1 MEKSCFS
8 LVLNAHLPFVRRPEY
23 PDYLEER
30 WLFEAVSECY
40 LPMLRAFRRLEAD
53 SVPFKLALSF
63 SPTLQ
68 AMLTDPLL
76 QDRYLAYTDKQS
88 DFARREI
95 ERCGASSPEGRLAS
109 MYASLYESDRADFL
123 DLYQKNILRGFDYF
137 HKKGMVE
144 LLTTTGT
151 HAFMPL
157 YSEYPESEAAQVET
171 AIISHRK
178 NFGKSPQGFWLPH
191 LGYYPGL
198 ENVLKSYNLSY
209 AILDPRALIFG
220 DPVPF
225 SGCFAPVRTPCGFY
239 AFARD
244 AESVSAL
251 YDGKEGYPSA
261 PAYRDFYRDVGY
273 DLPAELVA
281 DFMPDGKT
289 RVPTGFKYRA
299 IGMDGAEKRI
309 YDAEKARAQAV
320 EHACNFVYN
329 RRLCL
334 KRAQECMEVPA
345 MAIAAFDAELLGHW
359 WFEGVDWLEAVLRE
373 FAADGDGPR
382 CVTPSE
388 YLEKAAGVQESQPAF
403 SSWAESGYCEPW
415 LEKSNAWLCRHIYK
429 AACRMVELADRF
441 PNESGLK
448 ERALNQAAREI
459 LLMQNSD
466 WPYLMRTPGSEPFAK
481 AQMEDAIGNFS
492 KIYDMLSRNA
502 INTEW
507 LTRLEKRNNLFPFI
521 NYRMFR
527 RKK

>member
-8 LVLNAHLPFVRRPEY
+8 LVLNAHLPFVRRPEF

-30 WLFEAVSECY
+30 WLFEAISECY
-40 LPMLRAFRRLEAD
+40 LPMLRAFRRLESD
-53 SVPFKLALSF
+53 GVPFRLTLSI

-76 QDRYLAYTDKQS
+76 QERYITYAERQLAFAMREIGRNGAESSEGKLAAMYAVMYETDKS
-88 DFARREI
+88 DFQE
-95 ERCGASSPEGRLAS
+95 
-109 MYASLYESDRADFL
+109 
-123 DLYQKNILRGFDYF
+123 LYQRNILRGFDYF
-137 HKKGMVE
+137 HKKGMLE
-144 LLTTTGT
+144 LITTSGT

-157 YSEYPESEAAQVET
+157 YGEHPESEAAQIET

-178 NFGKSPQGFWLPH
+178 NFGKNPQGFWLPH

-198 ENVLKSYNLSY
+198 ERILKSYNLSY
-209 AILDPRALIFG
+209 AILDPRALIYG
-220 DPVPF
+220 DPIPF
-225 SGCFAPVRTPCGFY
+225 AACFAPVRMRNGY
-239 AFARD
+239 VAFARD
-244 AESVSAL
+244 SASAKAL
-251 YDGKEGYPSA
+251 YDGKEGYPAA

-273 DLPAELVA
+273 DLPADYVI
-281 DFMPDGKT
+281 DFMPDEKT

-299 IGMDGAEKRI
+299 IGMDGNEKGI
-309 YDAEKARAQAV
+309 YDREKARAQAR
-320 EHACNFVYN
+320 EHASNFVYN
-329 RRLCL
+329 RKLCL
-334 KRAQECMEVPA
+334 KRAQEQMDMPA
-345 MAIAAFDAELLGHW
+345 IVLAAFDAELLGHW

-373 FAADGDGPR
+373 LAASSAEIR
-382 CVTPSE
+382 SVTPSE
-388 YLEKAAGVQESQPAF
+388 YLEINKSPQESQPEF
-403 SSWAESGYCEPW
+403 SSWAENGYCEPW
-415 LEKSNAWLCRHIYK
+415 LEKPNAWLCRHIYK
-429 AACRMVELADRF
+429 SAGRMVELADRF
-441 PNESGLK
+441 PNENGLK

-481 AQMEDAIGNFS
+481 AQMEDAIGNFA